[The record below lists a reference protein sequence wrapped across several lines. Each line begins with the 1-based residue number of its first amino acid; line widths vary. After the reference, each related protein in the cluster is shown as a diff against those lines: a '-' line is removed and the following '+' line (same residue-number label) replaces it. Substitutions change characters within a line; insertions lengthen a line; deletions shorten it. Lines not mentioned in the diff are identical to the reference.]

1 MDPTDIAELEVFKCY
16 LRGELTGRVRDAYEG
31 RHSVDPADAAKVLR
45 LIEITECKGT
55 LPEARDAAGLSVG
68 QAATVLGWA
77 RERIRELEAGAV
89 ATDAERRALC
99 LAYDVA
105 GWVAPKGGE

>member
-1 MDPTDIAELEVFKCY
+1 MDPADVAEVEMFKRY

-45 LIEITECKGT
+45 LIEITEGKGT
-55 LPEARDAAGLSVG
+55 LTEAREAAGLSIG
-68 QAATVLGWA
+68 QAATVLGWT
-77 RERIRELEAGAV
+77 RERVRELEAGAV
-89 ATDAERRALC
+89 ATDAERRAMC

-105 GWVAPKGGE
+105 GWST